1 VAAGMLGAIII
12 QGRPEEVATARW
24 FVARVLREHPHADT
38 AVLLTS
44 EAVTNAVVHTASGHG
59 GTVSVMLTE
68 SSGGLRV
75 EIADDGGATIPTPR
89 LADQL
94 SESSR
99 GLFLIAE
106 LAVRSGYMRT
116 GQGGRYW
123 FEL

>member
-1 VAAGMLGAIII
+1 MAPGMLGAITI

-44 EAVTNAVVHTASGHG
+44 EAVTNAVVHTASGDG
-59 GTVSVMLTE
+59 GTVSVRLTE
-68 SSGGLRV
+68 GSGGLRV
-75 EIADDGGATIPTPR
+75 EIADDGGPTIPTPR
-89 LADQL
+89 LADQF
-94 SESSR
+94 SEGSR

-106 LAVRSGYMRT
+106 LAVRSGYTPT
-116 GQGGRYW
+116 GRGGMYW